1 MPIKKSLN
9 REILVWFIAYSI
21 LLALNLIWDYSIFI
35 NILPW
40 QIIRWLDF
48 LIEFGTSILLPV
60 FPVDILGLAASFF
73 TLVFAHRHSNL
84 CGWRLISIYMLPHP
98 LIVSLFQ
105 ASQALFF
112 HKTDTSPLGWLML
125 GGLAYFLLTTTAYIM
140 SKLFTR
146 LSSEL

>member
-21 LLALNLIWDYSIFI
+21 LLALNLIWDYAFFI

-48 LIEFGTSILLPV
+48 LIEFGTSVLLPV
-60 FPVDILGLAASFF
+60 FPLGILGLAASFF
-73 TLVFAHRHSNL
+73 TLVIAHRYSNL

-105 ASQALFF
+105 AFRAYFY
-112 HKTDTSPLGWLML
+112 HATDTPPWGWLML
-125 GGLAYFLLTTTAYIM
+125 GGLAYVLLTTTAYII
-140 SKLFTR
+140 SKLFMR
-146 LSSEL
+146 SSSEL